1 MWVYLNEL
9 VHTDMI
15 EFGSVLP
22 VPGEAAWVQA
32 MDPAVRDHLLE
43 LG

>member
-1 MWVYLNEL
+1 
-9 VHTDMI
+9 MI

-22 VPGEAAWVQA
+22 VPGDEAAWVEG
-32 MDPAVRDHLLE
+32 MDPAIRDHLRA